1 MEAFE
6 AGGVPTFVA
15 GQKVVRKTCNFV
27 AVDRDP
33 FEVVVSAFVLPP
45 SPGGGP
51 LFFPIVESSN
61 EGDTHLLECGV
72 CVGARRF
79 HPLCGETDHQGKG
92 GGWEFA
98 EDDVLDISNRCNVF
112 HRGVGVLGHAV
123 VEVQF
128 QEINLKSVFCVRR
141 SAT

>member
-15 GQKVVRKTCNFV
+15 GQKVVCKTCNFV
-27 AVDRDP
+27 VVDRDP
-33 FEVVVSAFVLPP
+33 FEVVGSAFVLPP
-45 SPGGGP
+45 LPGGGP
-51 LFFPIVESSN
+51 LFFPNVESSD
-61 EGDTHLLECGV
+61 EFATHLLECGV
-72 CVGARRF
+72 CVGERRF

-98 EDDVLDISNRCNVF
+98 EDDVLDTFNLRNGF

-123 VEVQF
+123 VEVQC
-128 QEINLKSVFCVRR
+128 QEINLKSVFCVRF
-141 SAT
+141 T